1 MANLNSN
8 SSNAAIAINSGIAAE
23 LEQPKRL
30 FGLMR
35 LSSKAIALELA
46 IAMENGDWHLIA
58 LIALSQASNEEGHI
72 SCQI

>member
-1 MANLNSN
+1 MGILKGN

-35 LSSKAIALELA
+35 LSQLAIKLELSIA
-46 IAMENGDWHLIA
+46 IENGDWHLIA
-58 LIALSQASNEEGHI
+58 LIALSQASNDEGHI